1 MKVHIPITA
10 EQAALLEL
18 LFARV
23 RENNRRG
30 IGSVIAAQVLPD
42 GAIVKALS
50 GQKAKALCEA
60 LGGDFDK
67 VISSYRKAE
76 R

>member
-1 MKVHIPITA
+1 MKVRIPITA
-10 EQAALLEL
+10 EQADLLEP

-30 IGSVIAAQVLPD
+30 VNSVIAAQVLPD
-42 GAIVKALS
+42 GAIVKLLS
-50 GQKAKALCEA
+50 GKRAKALCEEV
-60 LGGDFDK
+60 GGNFDK
-67 VISSYRKAE
+67 GVYSYRKAE

>member
-1 MKVHIPITA
+1 MKVRIPITA
-10 EQAALLEL
+10 EQADLLEP

-42 GAIVKALS
+42 GAIVKLLS
-50 GQKAKALCEA
+50 GKRAKALCDA
-60 LGGDFDK
+60 IGGDFDK